1 MNKKRKETLRR
12 ININEH
18 HGRDQI
24 TQRKPTQLK
33 EGIFFPKTKTS
44 HRSGSVLRI
53 LIIHIILLNN
63 LSKLKTDYHSEM
75 RTKHINFVAWQNN

>member
-24 TQRKPTQLK
+24 TLSKPTQLK
-33 EGIFFPKTKTS
+33 ERIFFPKTKTS

-53 LIIHIILLNN
+53 
-63 LSKLKTDYHSEM
+63 
-75 RTKHINFVAWQNN
+75 